1 MEFKK
6 TRPAKRRRTKGRHE
20 LMEDDLEAADGVM
33 VRSIIQQTESGPVEK
48 IWEEPVWF
56 YRRETENKDVDDGG
70 R

>member
-1 MEFKK
+1 
-6 TRPAKRRRTKGRHE
+6 
-20 LMEDDLEAADGVM
+20 MEDDFEAADGVM

-48 IWEEPVWF
+48 IWEEPVWS